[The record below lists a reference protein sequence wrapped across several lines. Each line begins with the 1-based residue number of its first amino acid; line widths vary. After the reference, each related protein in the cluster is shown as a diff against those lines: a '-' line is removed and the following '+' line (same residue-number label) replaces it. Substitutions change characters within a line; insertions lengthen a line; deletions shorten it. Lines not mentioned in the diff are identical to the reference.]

1 MLQCSYLRSAS
12 KQKRYKREARNP
24 HPERLKNPGE
34 AGTRDFERRDE
45 MTEYQKFDILR
56 IVIDAY
62 AGQDISDV
70 VHDAMILSMKHRS
83 PVEFDFNGR
92 LVTVDASVLLAPVF
106 KAFRD
111 FKGV

>member
-1 MLQCSYLRSAS
+1 
-12 KQKRYKREARNP
+12 
-24 HPERLKNPGE
+24 
-34 AGTRDFERRDE
+34 
-45 MTEYQKFDILR
+45 MTEYQKFDITK
-56 IVIDAY
+56 IVIDPY
-62 AGQDISDV
+62 AGQDLGDAIR
-70 VHDAMILSMKHRS
+70 DAMILSMKHRS